1 MELVVCNSKSD
12 ERAGAAACK
21 FTDDIIEEILL
32 RLDAQSVMRC
42 KCVCKSW
49 LSLITHPS
57 FKHRHLK
64 HQVPG
69 IVLHNVCVYTP
80 FWIHRIGS
88 ESFWCHECP
97 EDIDD
102 KSRVKDSW
110 YVVVM
115 GSQNGV
121 ICLSYVRNRR
131 FYLWNPSVRKIRKLP
146 PSPPPTTRC
155 LVMHG
160 GFGYDALTDDFK
172 VVYLEGYAQG
182 IYVNYF
188 RVGNLVGVYSLRS
201 DSWKT
206 LEMPD
211 LFSDHHPPEDSSS
224 STLVMVTDPSCSL
237 YCCSLVVN
245 GSIHWLI
252 HYGRR
257 KLVASI
263 PYKEKYLDYVGIVA
277 FDMST
282 EVFKRID
289 APSPSL
295 RDGFKAIDVH
305 SIFDWSGCLS
315 LVIFERPS
323 SIRIWVMKQYGVSDS
338 WTKHFSAD
346 VSNSPV
352 PPSIQ
357 SHQNIGLAAFY
368 SNGDMLLDYT
378 DSYCLY
384 NSKSNKVEYLSPASD
399 VAQFTGYVES
409 IFLS

>member
-1 MELVVCNSKSD
+1 MELVVCNSNSD
-12 ERAGAAACK
+12 ERRGAAACK
-21 FTDDIIEEILL
+21 FTDDIIEEILM
-32 RLDAQSVMRC
+32 RLDARSVMRR

-69 IVLHNVCVYTP
+69 IVLHNVCMYTP
-80 FWIHRIGS
+80 FWIHRSGS

-110 YVVVM
+110 YVVVT

-121 ICLSYVRNRR
+121 ICLAYVRNRR
-131 FYLWNPSVRKIRKLP
+131 FYLWNPSIRKNRKLP
-146 PSPPPTTRC
+146 PPPTTRC

-160 GFGYDALTDDFK
+160 GFRYDALTDDFK
-172 VVYLEGYAQG
+172 VVYLEGYTQG

-188 RVGNLVGVYSLRS
+188 RGGNLVGVYSLQS
-201 DSWKT
+201 DSWKM

-257 KLVASI
+257 KLVAST
-263 PYKEKYLDYVGIVA
+263 PYLETFLDYVGIVA

-282 EVFKRID
+282 E
-289 APSPSL
+289 
-295 RDGFKAIDVH
+295 
-305 SIFDWSGCLS
+305 LS

-323 SIRIWVMKQYGVSDS
+323 SIQIWVMKQYGVSDS

-346 VSNSPV
+346 FSNCPLP
-352 PPSIQ
+352 PPSVQ
-357 SHQNIGLAAFY
+357 SHQNIGQAAFY
-368 SNGDMLLDYT
+368 SNGDMLLKYT
-378 DSYCLY
+378 GSYCLY
-384 NSKSNKVEYLSPASD
+384 NSKGNKVENLSPSSD
-399 VAQFTGYVES
+399 AAELGIVVVIPLVVCHA
-409 IFLS
+409 I